1 MKKSENNDQYLTKT
15 VISARSQN
23 IFDLRILPLCVHSC
37 VCVCARPPK
46 KKGRRGQI
54 RIRRSRRHESYLR
67 TLWND
72 FPETLGKQIFSP

>member
-37 VCVCARPPK
+37 VCVLDHQK
-46 KKGRRGQI
+46 KKVAGQI
-54 RIRRSRRHESYLR
+54 RIRRSRRRESNLR
-67 TLWND
+67 KLWND